1 MFAPSTLGYNHAPP
15 TSKYSCWT
23 TSPFERDRIVG
34 MGKAGW
40 TYRRIAAHVGR
51 NVSLV
56 CCCFEQWS
64 MEHSHYRR
72 PGSGR
77 LHSTDASQGRRIVRA
92 VVAARTAS
100 REEIRERVA
109 PAVSPRTIGK
119 LRLQQ
124 DSDHLC
130 LWLGYLLHHDIAKH
144 GYSGV
149 VKESTGEWNGAL
161 LSSVMRVGSVC
172 MRVMDVHVYSVDL
185 VSVFFLSAFAYDT
198 QAPPQASC
206 CGGASVTTRGHI
218 WYLCRVK

>member
-15 TSKYSCWT
+15 TSSLRT
-23 TSPFERDRIVG
+23 PVEQLQTFERGRIVG
-34 MGKAGW
+34 LREAGW

-51 NVSLV
+51 NVSTV

-64 MEHSHYRR
+64 VEHSHYRR

-77 LHSTDASQGRRIVRA
+77 LHSTDARQGRRIVRA

-100 REEIRERVA
+100 REEIRARVA

-130 LWLGYLLHHDIAKH
+130 L
-144 GYSGV
+144 
-149 VKESTGEWNGAL
+149 
-161 LSSVMRVGSVC
+161 
-172 MRVMDVHVYSVDL
+172 
-185 VSVFFLSAFAYDT
+185 
-198 QAPPQASC
+198 
-206 CGGASVTTRGHI
+206 
-218 WYLCRVK
+218 